1 MWWRRHHHHAV
12 KWSES
17 EYCAMHFGSR
27 FPILFSTPE
36 LLFFLGPDLQ
46 FSILRRFAFVFG
58 SRFSILLSLKFF
70 SRIALFFGSRF
81 SNIVF
86 RLTNSSSVLFYW
98 IEYFPEIQ
106 ALTSHFTNFKFEVE
120 HLIQFFFGLVF
131 WDSTSPNSCSASTFL
146 GWKKPDY
153 ETKNPKT

>member
-17 EYCAMHFGSR
+17 EHCALHFKTIWFIFRVTVSN
-27 FPILFSTPE
+27 FVFYSQIA
-36 LLFFLGPDLQ
+36 FFWGPDLQ

-106 ALTSHFTNFKFEVE
+106 NSFSSASSFEVE
-120 HLIQFFFGLVF
+120 HLPVLVWPLLF
-131 WDSTSPNSCSASTFL
+131 WVGKSQPR
-146 GWKKPDY
+146 KQQ
-153 ETKNPKT
+153 NPTTH